1 MKIFM
6 KPRKNPTVAV
16 LLAVLIIG
24 SSAYIAAQEDT
35 PPPRPIPN
43 KEVSAGA
50 DKLKDPL
57 IIDNFEG
64 YGGSIFSKWQI
75 RDYTKEEARKVY
87 SIRRDDHNR
96 FLRADSRGT
105 SIQIARQVKWD
116 IIKQQVLTWRWRVLA
131 QPADASEDDS
141 SRNDSAAGLYVVF
154 PRKKIPLLPW
164 DKQPINVIKYI
175 WSTSLHRGRVLTKS
189 KSALGMI
196 VYEGR
201 FIVIE
206 SGPEKLGRW
215 IDERRN
221 VFEDYKKYFGSEPEF
236 DPILVSVLTDSNNT
250 RDIAI
255 ADYDDITIWAIDRG
269 EPEKDK

>member
-1 MKIFM
+1 MKS
-6 KPRKNPTVAV
+6 RENLTVAV
-16 LLAVLIIG
+16 LLAMITFSV
-24 SSAYIAAQEDT
+24 SAFPAAQEDT
-35 PPPRPIPN
+35 PPPRPDSH

-50 DKLKDPL
+50 EKLKEPL

-75 RDYTKEEARKVY
+75 RDYTREEARKVY
-87 SIRRDDHNR
+87 SIRRDDKNH
-96 FLRADSRGT
+96 FLRADSRGS

-116 IIKQQVLTWRWRVLA
+116 ISKQQVLTWRWRVLA

-141 SRNDSAAGLYVVF
+141 SRNDSAAGIYVVF

-196 VYEGR
+196 IYEGK

-206 SGPEKLGRW
+206 SGQEKLGRW

-236 DPILVSVLTDSNNT
+236 DPILVSILTDSNNT

-255 ADYDDITIWAIDRG
+255 ADYDDITIWEIDRG
-269 EPEKDK
+269 ETEQDK